1 LALPIKPSQELNVT
15 LSKANRLL
23 QIILIILVL
32 ALAVMPVVAQDDG
45 QNRNVTDDEVN
56 EVARDVYCPVC
67 ENTPLD
73 VCQTQACAD
82 WRELIRTKL
91 ASGESKQDIFDY
103 FARQYGDGV
112 LANPPRR
119 GVSLVM
125 LWVLPV
131 VLILLGFLFFSR
143 YMRGLRTSELEAT
156 GTSSTS
162 SPNPVMQSPSK
173 NSEPVAD
180 DYLARVEQELNK
192 TDE

>member
-1 LALPIKPSQELNVT
+1 MNKHVYQKLP
-15 LSKANRLL
+15 NRYTFL
-23 QIILIILVL
+23 LIIFLLSLLPFGGVF
-32 ALAVMPVVAQDDG
+32 AQENDPNYPSD
-45 QNRNVTDDEVN
+45 NDVN
-56 EVARDVYCPVC
+56 AIASQLYCPVC

-131 VLILLGFLFFSR
+131 VLILLGLLLFSR
-143 YMRGLRTSELEAT
+143 YMRGLR
-156 GTSSTS
+156 
-162 SPNPVMQSPSK
+162 V
-173 NSEPVAD
+173 SEPDTAVVSGPNSAMTIPPEVSQPAPD
-180 DYLARVEQELNK
+180 DYLARVEKELK
-192 TDE
+192 RTDE

>member
-1 LALPIKPSQELNVT
+1 MSNATRP
-15 LSKANRLL
+15 L
-23 QIILIILVL
+23 QIILITLVL
-32 ALAVMPVVAQDDG
+32 GLFIIPAAAQD
-45 QNRNVTDDEVN
+45 NVVSDDAVN

-91 ASGESKQDIFDY
+91 ANGESKQEIFDY

-131 VLILLGFLFFSR
+131 VLILLGLLFFSR
-143 YMRGLRTSELEAT
+143 YMRGLRAAEPETAVFSDFDAAS
-156 GTSSTS
+156 G
-162 SPNPVMQSPSK
+162 SPPQEPKPS
-173 NSEPVAD
+173 AD
-180 DYLARVEQELNK
+180 DYLARVEEELSKKN
-192 TDE
+192 E

>member
-1 LALPIKPSQELNVT
+1 MTMLKT
-15 LSKANRLL
+15 NRLL
-23 QIILIILVL
+23 LILLAVLTL
-32 ALAVMPVVAQDDG
+32 ALLAGPATAQDDAVTDDV
-45 QNRNVTDDEVN
+45 VTDDEVN
-56 EVARDVYCPVC
+56 DVARDVYCPVC

-73 VCQTQACAD
+73 VCQTKACAD

-91 ASGESKQDIFDY
+91 AAGDTKEDIFNY

-131 VLILLGFLFFSR
+131 VLILVGLLFFGR
-143 YMRGLRTSELEAT
+143 YMRGLRGKETQAAAT
-156 GTSSTS
+156 AGADADAAASTKA
-162 SPNPVMQSPSK
+162 PPAP
-173 NSEPVAD
+173 ARD
-180 DYLARVEQELNK
+180 DYMARIEEELNK

>member
-1 LALPIKPSQELNVT
+1 MLKT
-15 LSKANRLL
+15 NRLL
-23 QIILIILVL
+23 LILLAVLTL
-32 ALAVMPVVAQDDG
+32 ALLAGPAAAQDDAVTDDA
-45 QNRNVTDDEVN
+45 VTDDEVN

-73 VCQTQACAD
+73 VCQTKACAD

-91 ASGESKQDIFDY
+91 AAGETKEDIFNY

-112 LANPPRR
+112 LADPPSR

-131 VLILLGFLFFSR
+131 VLILLGLLFFAR
-143 YMRGLRTSELEAT
+143 YMRGLRVAEAQTAAPAGDVT
-156 GTSSTS
+156 G
-162 SPNPVMQSPSK
+162 PAVPAKKPPAPAQ
-173 NSEPVAD
+173 D
-180 DYLARVEQELNK
+180 DYMARIEEELNK

>member
-1 LALPIKPSQELNVT
+1 MLKT
-15 LSKANRLL
+15 NRLL
-23 QIILIILVL
+23 LILLAVLTL
-32 ALAVMPVVAQDDG
+32 ALLAGPAMAQDDV
-45 QNRNVTDDEVN
+45 VTDDEVN

-73 VCQTQACAD
+73 VCQTKACAD

-91 ASGESKQDIFDY
+91 AAGETKEDIFNY

-112 LANPPRR
+112 LADPPGR

-131 VLILLGFLFFSR
+131 VLILLGLLFFAR
-143 YMRGLRTSELEAT
+143 YMRGLRVAEAQTAAPAGDAT
-156 GTSSTS
+156 G
-162 SPNPVMQSPSK
+162 PAAPPKKPPAPAQ
-173 NSEPVAD
+173 D
-180 DYLARVEQELNK
+180 DYMARIEEELNK